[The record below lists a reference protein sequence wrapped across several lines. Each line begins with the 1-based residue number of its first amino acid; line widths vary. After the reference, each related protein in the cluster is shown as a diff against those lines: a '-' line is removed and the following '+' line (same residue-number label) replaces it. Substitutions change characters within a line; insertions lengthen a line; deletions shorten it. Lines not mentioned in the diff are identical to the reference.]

1 VYRLF
6 PKRIV
11 DLVIG
16 SVALILSAPLLLLVA
31 LAVRVSMGSPILF
44 RQTRA
49 GLLGSPF
56 EIMKFRTMGA
66 GVAADDASRLTRT
79 GRLLRSMS
87 LDELPQLFNVLK
99 GDMSLVGPRP
109 LLMPYLQRYSRE
121 QARRQHVRPG
131 ITGWAQVNGRN
142 ALSWEEKFRLD
153 VWYVDRVSFPL
164 DCWIMCLT
172 VWSLLTR
179 RGISQQGHATAEE
192 FKGQPA
198 S

>member
-79 GRLLRSMS
+79 GRLLRSMT
-87 LDELPQLFNVLK
+87 FK
-99 GDMSLVGPRP
+99 CPRVIGSNDP
-109 LLMPYLQRYSRE
+109 VYTATRE
-121 QARRQHVRPG
+121 SEKVM
-131 ITGWAQVNGRN
+131 
-142 ALSWEEKFRLD
+142 EE
-153 VWYVDRVSFPL
+153 WDRS
-164 DCWIMCLT
+164 
-172 VWSLLTR
+172 
-179 RGISQQGHATAEE
+179 
-192 FKGQPA
+192 
-198 S
+198 